1 MPRKAKA
8 SERPAKKE
16 TRTPRQ
22 SKEDVQGVLNEIKK
36 SVDAGS
42 TIKDALA
49 QAGVSYSNYNYWRK
63 RAGLAPSRR
72 SRKAAAKVGSS
83 RKGSVTT
90 ILQEMTENRAERQR
104 LQDVLSH
111 IKQLDAR
118 FRVLAKQLL
127 KAGN

>member
-1 MPRKAKA
+1 MPRRTMVSK
-8 SERPAKKE
+8 RPAKKE
-16 TRTPRQ
+16 TRTHRQ
-22 SKEDVQGVLNEIKK
+22 SKEEVQGLLNEVQK
-36 SVDAGS
+36 SVAAGS

-49 QAGVSYSNYNYWRK
+49 KAGVSYSNYNYWRK

-72 SRKAAAKVGSS
+72 SRKGTAKAGSS
-83 RKGSVTT
+83 HKSSVER

-104 LQDVLSH
+104 LEDVLSR

-118 FRVLAKQLL
+118 FRDLAKKLV

>member
-72 SRKAAAKVGSS
+72 SRKADAKVGSS

>member
-1 MPRKAKA
+1 MPRKTKA
-8 SERPAKKE
+8 SKRPAKKE
-16 TRTPRQ
+16 TRAPRQ

-72 SRKAAAKVGSS
+72 SRKGTAKAGSS
-83 RKGSVTT
+83 RKGTVTR
-90 ILQEMTENRAERQR
+90 ILKEMTENREERQR
-104 LQDVLSH
+104 LQDALSR
-111 IKQLDAR
+111 IRQLDAR
-118 FRVLAKQLL
+118 FRILAKQLIR
-127 KAGN
+127 AGN